1 MADLKIEIY
10 GSQVLR
16 QKAEPVQNIDAKV
29 KKIIQDM
36 YDTLHEKSG
45 LGLAANQVGILRRLV
60 VLNNPNTNEDM
71 ALINPE
77 WKEVDTEKETGEEG
91 CLSVPGIYS
100 KVNRFRKIQVTAQD
114 VQGKQLDF
122 LADGLLARIVQHEVD
137 HLNGI
142 LFIDRLS
149 PTRRLVLASKLSRI
163 NSNGDNG

>member
-1 MADLKIEIY
+1 MADLNIEIY

-60 VLNNPNTNEDM
+60 VLNNPNINEDM

>member
-1 MADLKIEIY
+1 MADLNIEIY

>member
-1 MADLKIEIY
+1 MADLNIEIY

-91 CLSVPGIYS
+91 CLSVPGIFS
-100 KVNRFRKIQVTAQD
+100 KVNRFRKIQVTAQN
-114 VQGKQLDF
+114 VQGKQFNFSAESLF
-122 LADGLLARIVQHEVD
+122 ARIIQHEVD

-149 PTRRLVLASKLSRI
+149 PTRRFVLASKLSRI
-163 NSNGDNG
+163 SSNGDHE